1 MLNVLKR
8 IILSKKSV
16 LATLLIVVDLLA
28 VWGFDVPK
36 DEITEGVLGVFNGLG
51 GLLIVSQA
59 VIDAVNGSPSD
70 ANGTGGTG

>member
-16 LATLLIVVDLLA
+16 LATLVILVDMLA

-36 DEITEGVLGVFNGLG
+36 EQITEGVLGIFNGLG
-51 GLLIVSQA
+51 GLLILSQG
-59 VIDAVNGSPSD
+59 VIDAVHGSPSD
-70 ANGTGGTG
+70 ANGTGA

>member
-16 LATLLIVVDLLA
+16 LALLLLA
-28 VWGFDVPK
+28 VDMLAVVGFDVPK
-36 DEITEGVLGVFNGLG
+36 EEITEGVLGIFNGLG

-70 ANGTGGTG
+70 KNGTS